1 MKVDELDLQN
11 LLSFSPKGGVIQ
23 FMGHRVLLFDT
34 VAMGLLRRELISS
47 LGVSAAR
54 NILTRLGYAHG
65 WLAADHL
72 GSEFPD
78 LLKDFR
84 FGPAF
89 LMLQGLVNVREFRC
103 NFDDHPHHTICTFE
117 DSYEAEQHILQFG
130 VGEEPA
136 CWTLTGY
143 VSGYS
148 SRVAGRETYCI
159 EHKCIGKGDAL
170 CSIESRLK
178 EDWEGAIDDQLLFFE
193 KESIGDVLNEVV
205 TKLRR
210 AERRLWQVRKFI
222 ESDIRAPGIVVR
234 SKVMLDILDIAKR
247 AAAVDSSVIITGESG
262 AGKEKVARFIH
273 NESPRVGRP
282 FVAVNCSA
290 VAEALLESEFFGHLK
305 GSFTGADKDRIGLFE
320 AANGGTIF
328 LDEIAEMPQGMQA
341 KLLRALQEK
350 RIRRVGE
357 NNSRPVDVKIIAA
370 TNRNIEDDVKT
381 GRFRKDLYYRLCV
394 IELFVPP
401 LRERTEDILPLAR
414 FFLDRS
420 MKKMGR
426 TVTGFS
432 PDAAEHLLLY
442 DWPGNIRELHNVVER
457 AVALCSTSMIKAEDL
472 PPALRKGA
480 LQSTG
485 NDDIRPLDEIERKYI
500 LTVLEMTKGDKRLAA
515 QKLNIG
521 LASLYRRLKE
531 YGLG

>member
-1 MKVDELDLQN
+1 
-11 LLSFSPKGGVIQ
+11 
-23 FMGHRVLLFDT
+23 
-34 VAMGLLRRELISS
+34 
-47 LGVSAAR
+47 
-54 NILTRLGYAHG
+54 
-65 WLAADHL
+65 
-72 GSEFPD
+72 
-78 LLKDFR
+78 
-84 FGPAF
+84 
-89 LMLQGLVNVREFRC
+89 
-103 NFDDHPHHTICTFE
+103 
-117 DSYEAEQHILQFG
+117 
-130 VGEEPA
+130 
-136 CWTLTGY
+136 
-143 VSGYS
+143 
-148 SRVAGRETYCI
+148 
-159 EHKCIGKGDAL
+159 
-170 CSIESRLK
+170 
-178 EDWEGAIDDQLLFFE
+178 
-193 KESIGDVLNEVV
+193 VV